1 MTDQELTPIS
11 VPPMG
16 KEPHF
21 GTQTVMRTFPALN
34 V

>member
-21 GTQTVMRTFPALN
+21 WHPDSDAPFPL
-34 V
+34 